1 MVSLMTKLTNETLIT
16 TASDLL
22 EKYIVGRVMTY
33 GLDGAR
39 MTAQLSQGWKRIRY
53 IINCSSIS

>member
-1 MVSLMTKLTNETLIT
+1 MIKLTNETLVT

-39 MTAQLSQGWKRIRY
+39 MTAQLSQGWKRIRH